1 MIGSCFWSVLAGA
14 AVLHGGFDLE
24 DDDGG
29 LVGSGSPGQWAWGD
43 VVAGPGTAFSGN
55 RAWATVLDG
64 PYLNNALDQLALPSV
79 DTASLQDP
87 MLLWWQWVD
96 TEPGD
101 SLWLERKI
109 AGVWTQVDP
118 VYGYPDAAGFTGA
131 NLVWQKVTLD
141 LEGATDLSQIRFVF
155 SSNDSVAASGVVVD
169 DVTLWDG
176 DIAAPLLTD
185 LQVLPDT
192 DDLDGPYFIS
202 VDAQD
207 NQGLTEVSL
216 VYSLDGG
223 QEVVETMA
231 NVGGIRFEGAVPGQP
246 HDTVV
251 SYRVE
256 AADSESFS
264 LAPEGGDLSFR
275 VRLPAPR
282 DLMGPS
288 GVVHATEAILSWS
301 PPESQH
307 PVEGYRVYRGEVLEV
322 ETADTSA
329 EVAVLGEGLDVFTVA
344 AQYAAGE
351 GDRTGEIS
359 LDGAGIA
366 LVGVDPL
373 SVFQGE
379 TVRLQV
385 QGRNLLFVQGDV
397 DLDLGEGLEIQE
409 LEVFNVDRVQA
420 TVWVAED
427 APTGLVDVRV
437 RSGDLAGLIQAG
449 LLVLDGAQRPALVR
463 VSPSLVRQGSEVEL
477 ELEATAAF
485 EATPAV
491 DLGEGVYVETVVS
504 TGMSRIRTRVIV
516 AFDAPLGEHEVR
528 LDDGVRVF
536 RGVTLRIADQAAP
549 TRRCHQGSP
558 TEPSGLWL
566 VVAGFVAWRRKRPA
580 VSTGARAFRG
590 AP

>member
-1 MIGSCFWSVLAGA
+1 MIGLCFWSALASA

-24 DDDGG
+24 NDDGG

-43 VVAGPGTAFSGN
+43 VVAGPGRAFSGT

-64 PYLNNALDQLALPSV
+64 PYLNNALDPLSLPSV
-79 DTASLQDP
+79 DTASLADP

-101 SLWLERKI
+101 SLWLEQKI
-109 AGVWTQVDP
+109 AGVWTRVDP

-131 NLVWQKVTLD
+131 NLAWQKVTLD
-141 LEGATDLSQIRFVF
+141 LAGVTDLSQVRFVF
-155 SSNDSVAASGVVVD
+155 SSDASVAASGVVVD

-176 DIAAPLLTD
+176 DIAAPLLTN
-185 LQVLPDT
+185 LSVLSDT
-192 DDLDGPYFIS
+192 DDLDGPYLIS

-207 NQGLTEVSL
+207 NQGLAEVNF

-223 QEVVETMA
+223 QEVLEAMA

-256 AADSESFS
+256 AADAESFT
-264 LAPEGGDLSFR
+264 LVPEGGDLSFR
-275 VRLPAPR
+275 VRLPAPM
-282 DLMGPS
+282 DLTGPS
-288 GVVHATEAILSWS
+288 GVVHATEAQLTWS
-301 PPESQH
+301 PPETQH
-307 PVEGYRVYRGEVLEV
+307 PIEGYRVYRGEVFEV
-322 ETADTSA
+322 ETRDTQA
-329 EVAVLGEGLDVFTVA
+329 EVVVLGEGLDVFSVA
-344 AQYAAGE
+344 ALYAVGE
-351 GDRTGEIS
+351 GDRTGTLS

-366 LVGVDPL
+366 LVRVDPM

-385 QGRNLLFVQGDV
+385 QGRNLLFVQGDLA
-397 DLDLGEGLEIQE
+397 LDLGEGLEIQE

-437 RSGDLAGLIQAG
+437 RSGDLDGLIPAG

-463 VSPSLVRQGSEVEL
+463 VSPTLVRQGSEVEL
-477 ELEATAAF
+477 EIEATAAF
-485 EATPAV
+485 EAQPSV
-491 DLGEGVYVETVVS
+491 DLGEGVYVQTVVS

-528 LDDGVRVF
+528 LDDGIRVF

-549 TRRCHQGSP
+549 AGRCHQGP
-558 TEPSGLWL
+558 PATPMALW
-566 VVAGFVAWRRKRPA
+566 FVLAALWARRRERPI
-580 VSTGARAFRG
+580 
-590 AP
+590 

>member
-1 MIGSCFWSVLAGA
+1 MIGLLFWSVGAGA

-29 LVGSGSPGQWAWGD
+29 LVGSGSPGQWAWGE
-43 VVAGPGTAFSGN
+43 VVAGPGTAFSGT

-79 DTASLQDP
+79 DTASLANP

-101 SLWLERKI
+101 SLWLEQKI
-109 AGVWTQVDP
+109 AGVWTRVDP
-118 VYGYPDAAGFTGA
+118 VYGYPDATGFTGA
-131 NLVWQKVTLD
+131 NLSWQKVTLD
-141 LEGATDLSQIRFVF
+141 LAGATDLSQVRFVF
-155 SSNDSVAASGVVVD
+155 SSNPSVAASGVVVD
-169 DVTLWDG
+169 DVSLWDG
-176 DIAAPLLTD
+176 DIAAPLLTN
-185 LQVLPDT
+185 LSVLSDT
-192 DDLDGPYFIS
+192 DDLDGPYLVS

-207 NQGLTEVSL
+207 NQGLTEVNL

-223 QEVVETMA
+223 QEVAETMA
-231 NVGGIRFEGAVPGQP
+231 NVGGARFEGAVPGQL

-256 AADSESFS
+256 AADAESFS

-275 VRLPAPR
+275 VRLPAPL
-282 DLMGPS
+282 DLAGPT
-288 GVVHATEAILSWS
+288 GVVHAAEALLTWS
-301 PPESQH
+301 PPETQH
-307 PVEGYRVYRGEVLEV
+307 PIEGYRVYRGEALEV
-322 ETADTSA
+322 ETGEPQA
-329 EVAVLGEGLDVFTVA
+329 EVAVLGEGLDVFSVA
-344 AQYAAGE
+344 ALFAAGE
-351 GDRTGEIS
+351 GDRTGELS

-366 LVGVDPL
+366 LVGVDPM

-379 TVRLQV
+379 TVRLQI

-397 DLDLGEGLEIQE
+397 DLNLGEGLEIQE

-427 APTGLVDVRV
+427 APTGLADVRI
-437 RSGDLAGLIQAG
+437 RSGELDELLPAG
-449 LLVLDGAQRPALVR
+449 LLVLNGAQRPALVR
-463 VSPSLVRQGSEVEL
+463 VSPTLVRQSSEVEL
-477 ELEATAAF
+477 EIEATAAF
-485 EATPAV
+485 DAQPAV
-491 DLGEGVYVETVVS
+491 DLGEGVYVETVVA
-504 TGMSRIRTRVIV
+504 TGQSRIRTRVIV

-536 RGVTLRIADQAAP
+536 RGVTLRIADQAVP
-549 TRRCHQGSP
+549 TGRCHQGPPATPMALWFVLAGIWARRREPP
-558 TEPSGLWL
+558 T
-566 VVAGFVAWRRKRPA
+566 A
-580 VSTGARAFRG
+580 STAARAFRG